1 MSATRVQGMVITT
14 PPLPQNII
22 HNTIKPAIKL
32 SLVSKAPPL
41 ATTPEETDTISSPN
55 NTPPSPP
62 SPSSASASSSSS
74 IPSVNMD
81 MKYTPV
87 AADTLISRKTEAPP
101 KQRSVNGYVVRVG
114 FDTLG
119 CSDSAEYAFTLQAKT
134 DNWRRTKRCRTFLVG
149 TDLNEYSAHALD
161 WTMEN
166 MVEDGDEIVA
176 LRVVPMELRDTLS
189 KSGIPSLKGQESAA
203 RTEATRIMTTIRE
216 KNPSK
221 QISIVVEYVVGNVR
235 ETIQHMIK
243 MYKPAMLVVGTRGRN
258 PVKGFFLGSISRYCL
273 HHSPIPVI
281 VVRPERKL
289 NKSKIKA
296 KGIFRRRSSVF
307 LEMQEGFQGPRVPH
321 QQQQGLHLS
330 ASDAEIKAGSSNNS
344 TVSSLSGLGLQ
355 SATVAVGETPN
366 KKNSFLNASRSA
378 TSSLFAS
385 LSTSPQQQGPLGL
398 APGSPSSSASSP
410 SSSIVSLATNNQ
422 GQSPYS
428 NSTKPPEGILKMKKS
443 VTVDGGSTSSLS
455 SKLSG
460 RSFGK
465 SMLLGPLS
473 LGKKDKKDDTM
484 LNRRASGG

>member
-1 MSATRVQGMVITT
+1 M
-14 PPLPQNII
+14 NI
-22 HNTIKPAIKL
+22 
-32 SLVSKAPPL
+32 
-41 ATTPEETDTISSPN
+41 E
-55 NTPPSPP
+55 
-62 SPSSASASSSSS
+62 
-74 IPSVNMD
+74 
-81 MKYTPV
+81 YTPD
-87 AADTLISRKTEAPP
+87 ALINRKTEAPP
-101 KQRSVNGYVVRVG
+101 KQRSVNGYVARVG

-119 CSDSAEYAFTLQAKT
+119 CNDSAEYAFTLQAKT
-134 DNWRRTKRCRTFLVG
+134 DNWRRTKRSRTFLVG
-149 TDLNEYSAHALD
+149 TDVNEYSAHALQ
-161 WTMEN
+161 WVMEN

-203 RTEATRIMTTIRE
+203 RTEATRIMNTIRE

-221 QISIVVEYVVGNVR
+221 QISIVVECVVGNVR

-258 PVKGFFLGSISRYCL
+258 PVKGFLLGSISRYCL

-289 NKSKIKA
+289 NKSKTKA

-321 QQQQGLHLS
+321 QQQQGLHIS
-330 ASDAEIKAGSSNNS
+330 TSDADIKSGSSNNS
-344 TVSSLSGLGLQ
+344 TVSSLAGIGLFQ
-355 SATVAVGETPN
+355 SATIAVGETPN
-366 KKNSFLNASRSA
+366 KKNSFLGASRSA
-378 TSSLFAS
+378 TSSIFAS
-385 LSTSPQQQGPLGL
+385 LSTSPQQQGPGF
-398 APGSPSSSASSP
+398 APGSPPSTASSP
-410 SSSIVSLATNNQ
+410 ASSIASLSTNNV

-428 NSTKPPEGILKMKKS
+428 TSKPPEGIIKMKKS
-443 VTVDGGSTSSLS
+443 LTLDGGSTSSLS

-465 SMLLGPLS
+465 SMLLAPLS
-473 LGKKDKKDDTM
+473 LGKKDKKDEKGTM